1 MATIKYLIQ
10 SQNENA
16 PIYVRFRDGRTT
28 DIKVKTNFSVNP
40 KDWNQEKEAPKH
52 TKTVLLK
59 NLDTDLS
66 NLKAKIKESY
76 NSSDREGKN
85 IDSEWL
91 REIISP
97 SKSNTLTNK
106 LVDYYDYYLKLRGNS
121 ITPNTIKKLKS
132 YKKLLIKFE
141 KSENKNF
148 QLNEIDLVFQTKLTE
163 YGNTNMYSDNYI
175 SDVIKYVKTICKN
188 AKTNGVKVNP
198 QTESLSIKKTK
209 VPFTYLTEQDLNKIE
224 KFDFKVEYLDN
235 VRDWLIISCETGQRV
250 SDFMRFEKSMI
261 KDATTPIGRKIKIL
275 EFTQKK
281 TNKEMGVFINPKV
294 EKILKKRNWEFPRKI
309 SEQRYNEYV
318 KIVCKEAGINEI
330 VEGSMKD
337 KESNR
342 QVTGRFEKYK
352 LICSHTGRRSFA
364 SNNYTKYQI
373 GHLKSQTGHTSERT
387 FLDYIG
393 KTNLDYSLAFAD
405 EILSKK

>member
-1 MATIKYLIQ
+1 MAVIKFLIQ
-10 SQNENA
+10 SKNENA
-16 PIYVRFRDGRTT
+16 PIYVRFREGRTT

-40 KDWNQEKEAPKH
+40 KDWNQEKEVPKH

-66 NLKAKIKESY
+66 NLKSKIKESY

-91 REIISP
+91 RELISP
-97 SKSNTLTNK
+97 SKSNTLPNK
-106 LVDYYDYYLKLRGNS
+106 LVPYFDYYLQLRGNS
-121 ITPNTIKKLKS
+121 ITPNTIKKISS
-132 YKKLLIKFE
+132 YKNFLIDFEDEEKKKF
-141 KSENKNF
+141 
-148 QLNEIDLVFQTKLTE
+148 QINEIDLVFLNKLLE
-163 YGNTNMYSDNYI
+163 YRIKKNYSENYI
-175 SDVIKYVKTICKN
+175 SDVVKYVKTICKN

-198 QTESLSIKKTK
+198 QTESLSVKKSK

-250 SDFMRFEKSMI
+250 SDFMRFDKSMI
-261 KDATTPIGRKIKIL
+261 KDAVTPKGKKIRLL
-275 EFTQKK
+275 EFSQKK
-281 TNKEMGVFINPKV
+281 TNKKMSIFLTQKV
-294 EKILKKRNWEFPRKI
+294 EKILKKRKGQFPRKI
-309 SEQRYNEYV
+309 SEQRYNEWV
-318 KIVCKEAGINEI
+318 KIVCKEAEINEI

-342 QVTGRFEKYK
+342 QVTGKFEKYK

-364 SNNYTKYQI
+364 SNYYMKYPI
-373 GHLKSQTGHTSERT
+373 GYLKNQTGHTSERT